1 MTSKDHGVTGLWVAT
16 AGGLEGEGDRSLV
29 RLSKEK
35 HLKAI
40 FSARIYDVHYLCLE
54 SFMLTESGQFLMSST
69 QRELTVQLLS
79 LIFILTFSPVQTRGW
94 VTAFGAIATS
104 ENPQKFEGAWT
115 DSFGSNHLWS
125 SVNNLAPFL
134 FVHTQWMM
142 WSRKENKYAKIILS
156 PLLRVWM
163 KPSPSERRI
172 SASTSREVII
182 FAYVVCEENPC

>member
-1 MTSKDHGVTGLWVAT
+1 MTSKDRGVTGLWVAT

-79 LIFILTFSPVQTRGW
+79 LIFILTFSPVQTRG
-94 VTAFGAIATS
+94 
-104 ENPQKFEGAWT
+104 
-115 DSFGSNHLWS
+115 
-125 SVNNLAPFL
+125 
-134 FVHTQWMM
+134 
-142 WSRKENKYAKIILS
+142 
-156 PLLRVWM
+156 
-163 KPSPSERRI
+163 
-172 SASTSREVII
+172 
-182 FAYVVCEENPC
+182 